1 MNLLRS
7 ILSRF
12 DRFTVGILTALALG
26 LVLPCYG
33 TGQVFFS
40 GLSQTMI
47 LLLFFFYGLRISR
60 QAIVDGFKHWRLQGM
75 VLLCTFVYFPLLML
89 GLRPALEWMVGPTLF
104 LGLLY
109 VSCIPSTV
117 QSSVV
122 FTSIA
127 KGNVPAAVCSASISS
142 LAGVFITPFL
152 VNMLFPT
159 ESLGN
164 FVGLESVLN
173 IAQFILLPF
182 VVGQCAQRWLQQWAL
197 NHKSIVSL
205 IDQSTVW
212 MLVYTSFS
220 AATIAGYWQ
229 QNEATDLLWLA
240 LACFLL
246 LCLIHATIYFSSKWL
261 GFTPADRYAIVFCG
275 SKKSL
280 TGGAPMMLALF
291 GYVDNNYLLPL
302 MIFHQ
307 IQLLTC
313 SHLSRMWK
321 RHQEEREQKLTSE
334 HV

>member
-1 MNLLRS
+1 MNCLRS
-7 ILSRF
+7 LLSRL
-12 DRFTVGILTALALG
+12 DRFTCGILVALCCG
-26 LVLPCYG
+26 LLLPCYG
-33 TGQVFFS
+33 VGETFFS

-60 QAIVDGFKHWRLQGM
+60 QAIVDGFKHWRLQLM
-75 VLLCTFVYFPLLML
+75 VLCCTFVYFPLLML
-89 GLRPALEWMVGPTLF
+89 GLRPALEWMVGAPLF

-127 KGNVPAAVCSASISS
+127 NGNVPAAVCSASISS
-142 LAGVFITPFL
+142 LAGVFVTPFL
-152 VNMLFPT
+152 VNILFPT
-159 ESLGN
+159 TALGN
-164 FVGLESVLN
+164 YVGWESVLN
-173 IAQFILLPF
+173 IAKFILLPF
-182 VVGQCAQRWLQQWAL
+182 ILGQFAQRWLQAWAL
-197 NHKSIVSL
+197 KHKFIVSL

-220 AATIAGYWQ
+220 SATIAGYWQ
-229 QNEATDLLWLA
+229 KHDTIELVWLA
-240 LACFLL
+240 LTCFLL
-246 LCLIHATIYFSSKWL
+246 LCIIHATIYFSSQFL
-261 GFTPADRYAIVFCG
+261 GFSRPDRYAIVFCG

-291 GYVDNNYLLPL
+291 GVVNNDYLLPL

-321 RHQEEREQKLTSE
+321 KYGEELEQREQVS
-334 HV
+334 

>member
-1 MNLLRS
+1 MNLIKSL
-7 ILSRF
+7 LSRA
-12 DRFTVGILTALALG
+12 DRFTCGILAALACG
-26 LVLPCYG
+26 LLLPCYG
-33 TGQVFFS
+33 AGQVFFS

-75 VLLCTFVYFPLLML
+75 VLACTFVFFPLLML
-89 GLRPALEWMVGPTLF
+89 GARPALEWMVGPTLF

-142 LAGVFITPFL
+142 LAGVFVTPFL
-152 VNMLFPT
+152 VNTLFPST
-159 ESLGN
+159 ALGN

-182 VVGQCAQRWLQQWAL
+182 VLGQFAQKWLQEWAL

-220 AATIAGYWQ
+220 AATVAGYWQ
-229 QNEATDLLWLA
+229 HHNGSELIWLA

-246 LCLIHATIYFSSKWL
+246 LCFIHATIYYSSKFL
-261 GFTPADRYAIVFCG
+261 GFSRADRYAIVFCG

-321 RHQEEREQKLTSE
+321 KHGEEQQTT
-334 HV
+334 

>member
-1 MNLLRS
+1 MIRS
-7 ILSRF
+7 ILARF

-26 LVLPCYG
+26 LVLPCSG
-33 TGQVFFS
+33 QGQVLFS

-75 VLLCTFVYFPLLML
+75 VLLCTFVFFPLLML
-89 GLRPALEWMVGPTLF
+89 GARPALEWMVGPALF

-142 LAGVFITPFL
+142 LVGVFATPFL
-152 VNMLFPT
+152 VNLLFPT

-182 VVGQCAQRWLQQWAL
+182 VVGQCSQRWLQNWAL
-197 NHKSIVSL
+197 SHKTIVSL

-212 MLVYTSFS
+212 LLVYTSFS
-220 AATIAGYWQ
+220 AATVAGYWQ
-229 QNEATDLLWLA
+229 QNDASDLLWLV

-246 LCLIHATIYFSSKWL
+246 LCFIHATIYYTSKWL
-261 GFTPADRYAIVFCG
+261 GFKPEDRYAIVFCG

-313 SHLSRMWK
+313 SHLSRMWQA
-321 RHQEEREQKLTSE
+321 HQEQGEQHQASI
-334 HV
+334 H